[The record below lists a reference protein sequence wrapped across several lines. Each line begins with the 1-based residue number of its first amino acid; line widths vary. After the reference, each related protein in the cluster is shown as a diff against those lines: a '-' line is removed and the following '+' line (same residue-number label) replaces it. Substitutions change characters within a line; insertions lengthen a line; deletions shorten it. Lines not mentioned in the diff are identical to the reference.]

1 MRLSIRPGCHVS
13 QAVESNASVTAP
25 ATERL
30 VSLAIFGL
38 LESARGITSI
48 FARRIVFELLGW
60 LLHILIDIPTHSF
73 SYYATRLLWPVSDY
87 RIDGIALW
95 TPWFWAATY
104 GALGVAWFLLWKRGA
119 YRQRGTSEP
128 NSPKRG
134 VVLPDKSAC
143 GQLVITS
150 PPTPGDA
157 SDPPK
162 LGRQGLTHWF
172 GTSERAACFC
182 SSVLSFEFVVTELA
196 LERVRL
202 ANWKRPRALWCCGR
216 HVCAIPL
223 AYSRA
228 FGGERDC
235 AQQGRSEHS
244 QRDSH
249 VRLYG

>member
-104 GALGVAWFLLWKRGA
+104 GALGLRGSCSGSGVHTVSAAPRSRTRQSGAWYF
-119 YRQRGTSEP
+119 P
-128 NSPKRG
+128 IN
-134 VVLPDKSAC
+134 
-143 GQLVITS
+143 
-150 PPTPGDA
+150 
-157 SDPPK
+157 
-162 LGRQGLTHWF
+162 
-172 GTSERAACFC
+172 
-182 SSVLSFEFVVTELA
+182 
-196 LERVRL
+196 RL
-202 ANWKRPRALWCCGR
+202 AASW
-216 HVCAIPL
+216 
-223 AYSRA
+223 
-228 FGGERDC
+228 
-235 AQQGRSEHS
+235 
-244 QRDSH
+244 
-249 VRLYG
+249 